1 MKTVRLSAVG
11 DILLSGTIAEMIE
24 SKCPEE
30 PFIYISNE
38 LRKSDFVFGN
48 LECPLSNR
56 GNPLKNKCCLHSP
69 PETVKS
75 LKSAGFDVLSLA
87 NNHIFDYG
95 FESFED
101 TVFLLKR
108 ENISYFG
115 AGKNLEEARKP
126 VILHVNGLSIG
137 FVGYSWNDNGIWNK
151 GIKTTKDKYEVPPL
165 DKKIITEDV
174 RNLKEKT
181 DIVIVSLHCGYES
194 ERYPLPS
201 QRKLAH
207 KVIDSGASLILGHHP
222 HVLQGIEEYNNGLI
236 VYSLGNFVFPN
247 VSYERFN
254 LIQKKENRESMIFC
268 CEISKDGIR
277 DFEVTPVKSNDYFQ
291 PIILKGR
298 EKTAII
304 KKIENLS
311 GGFKLPNYSH
321 FWRVNRVR
329 KDLPDAT
336 TSKTFNKVLFKIHR
350 VRRRVLKTIIKR
362 REGVS

>member
-1 MKTVRLSAVG
+1 MKSIELSAVG
-11 DILLSGTIAEMIE
+11 DILLSGTVAELV
-24 SKCPEE
+24 KDKRPEE
-30 PFIYISNE
+30 PFIFVLDE
-38 LRKSDFVFGN
+38 LRKSDLVFGN
-48 LECPLSNR
+48 LECPLSKR
-56 GNPLKNKCCLHSP
+56 GEPLKNKCCFYSP

-75 LKSAGFDVLSLA
+75 LKSAGFNVLSLA
-87 NNHIFDYG
+87 NNHVFDYG

-115 AGKNLEEARKP
+115 GGKNLEEARKP
-126 VILHVNGLSIG
+126 VIVHINKLSIG
-137 FVGYSWNDNGIWNK
+137 FLGYSWNDNGIWNK

-181 DIVIVSLHCGYES
+181 DIVIVSLHWGYER

-222 HVLQGIEEYNNGLI
+222 HVLQGIEEYNNGII
-236 VYSLGNFVFPN
+236 VYSLGNFIFPN
-247 VSYERFN
+247 VSYKRFN
-254 LIQKKENRESMIFC
+254 IIQKTENKESIIFC

-277 DFEVTPVKSNDYFQ
+277 NFAIKPIRGNDCFQ
-291 PIILKGR
+291 PFILKGR
-298 EKTAII
+298 EKAAII
-304 KKIENLS
+304 KKIENFS
-311 GGFKLPNYSH
+311 EGFKLPNYSH

-336 TSKTFNKVLFKIHR
+336 TSKTFNKVLCKIHR

-362 REGVS
+362 RKGVS